1 MATIHTTTMTPSK
14 LELLAGWLPSQPW
27 YRGGGSPQLARA
39 GGFRLDDPAGEVGIE
54 VLVVADADRTVY
66 AVPLTYRGS
75 PLPGGDRG
83 LVGRAEHGVLGIR
96 WIYDATRDPVAVA
109 QLVALA
115 RGRVTAQ
122 AQTVSDTPDLSVVV
136 EGSVAPDGDVHVEI
150 LRVLEEPAAPAGGPG
165 QDAVAYVVVEV
176 RPPDAAAVRRRVAV
190 VRSSPIR

>member
-1 MATIHTTTMTPSK
+1 MTPSK